1 MYSVRALPQHEST
14 RDWISEGQAD
24 LLGTVDVSDWNGR
37 PHSLVAG
44 WARKGGAPAPSTG
57 SSSDPLAVGH
67 DAHYGTNATSRVGLL
82 VPG

>member
-1 MYSVRALPQHEST
+1 MMVARRMYSVRALPQHEST

-44 WARKGGAPAPSTG
+44 WARKGGTSPLHRVVLRPSCG
-57 SSSDPLAVGH
+57 RS
-67 DAHYGTNATSRVGLL
+67 
-82 VPG
+82 